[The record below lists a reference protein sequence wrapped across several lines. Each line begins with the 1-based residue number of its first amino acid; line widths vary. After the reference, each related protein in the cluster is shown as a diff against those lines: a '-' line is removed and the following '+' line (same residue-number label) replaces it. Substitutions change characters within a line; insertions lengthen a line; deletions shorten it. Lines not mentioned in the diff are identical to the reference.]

1 MEIEFAPRPRNSDST
16 PSSAGINGTK
26 LDHGTIE
33 PKQESGRS
41 GVMQRA
47 RQKEGCLSTADLGRT
62 SDETLSGSV
71 AKNIA

>member
-1 MEIEFAPRPRNSDST
+1 MEIEFAPRPRNPDST

-26 LDHGTIE
+26 LDHGAIE

-47 RQKEGCLSTADLGRT
+47 RQKEGCLCTADLGRT